1 MARLARVVVPGHP
14 HHVTQRGNGRART
27 FFSDVD
33 YALYRDLLAE
43 NCRAAG
49 VEVWAWC
56 LMPNH
61 VHLILVPSDPDGL
74 RRALARVH
82 RSYAGIIQ
90 ARRKRSGHF
99 WQGRFGAV
107 AMDEQHL
114 AAALRYVSLN
124 PVRARLVERAQ
135 DWRWSSTRAHLR
147 GKEDGLTALAPIR
160 DRFPRFADLLASE
173 PEAELLTRL
182 RAAESIGRPLGNDG
196 FLARLER
203 LTRRTLK
210 PGKRGPKPSEP
221 PVDVGALLRAQS
233 CERKTVKSKSRSMWA
248 EPFVRATYLLD
259 RRFHATCPAS
269 LQKYFFP
276 LLTHIARHP
285 RPPHT
290 RGVSRSSRT

>member
-1 MARLARVVVPGHP
+1 MARLARVVIPGHP

-27 FFSDVD
+27 FFGDED
-33 YALYRDLLAE
+33 YALYRDLLATH
-43 NCRAAG
+43 CRAAA

-82 RSYAGIIQ
+82 RRYAGIIK
-90 ARRKRSGHF
+90 ARRKRRGHF

-107 AMDEQHL
+107 AMDEEHL

-124 PVRARLVERAQ
+124 PVRARLVKRAQ

-147 GKEDGLTALAPIR
+147 GKEDGLTALAPTKQ
-160 DRFPRFADLLASE
+160 RFPRFADLLESE
-173 PEAELLTRL
+173 PEPELFARL

-196 FLARLER
+196 FLTRLER

-210 PGKRGPKPSEP
+210 PGKRGPKPSE
-221 PVDVGALLRAQS
+221 
-233 CERKTVKSKSRSMWA
+233 A
-248 EPFVRATYLLD
+248 EGR
-259 RRFHATCPAS
+259 
-269 LQKYFFP
+269 
-276 LLTHIARHP
+276 
-285 RPPHT
+285 
-290 RGVSRSSRT
+290 

>member
-1 MARLARVVVPGHP
+1 MARLARVVIPGHP

-27 FFSDVD
+27 FFGEDD
-33 YALYRDLLAE
+33 YALYRDLLAA

-82 RSYAGIIQ
+82 RVYAGTIQ
-90 ARRKRSGHF
+90 ARRKRTGHF

-107 AMDEQHL
+107 AMDEEHL

-147 GKEDGLTALAPIR
+147 GKGDGFTALAPIR
-160 DRFPRFADLLASE
+160 ERFPRFADLLDGE
-173 PEAELLTRL
+173 PDTDMFDRL
-182 RAAESIGRPLGNDG
+182 RAAESIGRPLGDDR
-196 FLARLER
+196 FLTRLER
-203 LTRRTLK
+203 LTRRSLK
-210 PGKRGPKPSEP
+210 PGKRGPKP
-221 PVDVGALLRAQS
+221 
-233 CERKTVKSKSRSMWA
+233 A
-248 EPFVRATYLLD
+248 EPE
-259 RRFHATCPAS
+259 S
-269 LQKYFFP
+269 L
-276 LLTHIARHP
+276 
-285 RPPHT
+285 
-290 RGVSRSSRT
+290 

>member
-1 MARLARVVVPGHP
+1 MARLARFVVPDHP
-14 HHVTQRGNGRART
+14 HHVTQPGSGRART
-27 FFSDVD
+27 FFGDPD
-33 YALYRDLLAE
+33 YTPYRDLLAE

-74 RRALARVH
+74 RRALSRLH

-114 AAALRYVSLN
+114 AAALRYVALN

-135 DWRWSSTRAHLR
+135 DWRWSSTRAHRR
-147 GKEDGLTALAPIR
+147 GKDDGVTALKPIR
-160 DRFPRFADLLASE
+160 ERFPRFADLLASE
-173 PEAELLTRL
+173 PEADLFERL
-182 RAAESIGRPLGNDG
+182 RAAESIGRPLGDDR

-203 LTRRTLK
+203 STGRSLK
-210 PGKRGPKPSEP
+210 AGKRGPK
-221 PVDVGALLRAQS
+221 
-233 CERKTVKSKSRSMWA
+233 
-248 EPFVRATYLLD
+248 
-259 RRFHATCPAS
+259 
-269 LQKYFFP
+269 
-276 LLTHIARHP
+276 
-285 RPPHT
+285 
-290 RGVSRSSRT
+290 SSGPEKD